1 MMFGYHGRF
10 LNVNLST
17 GEITDM
23 LITEQQAKDYLGGCG
38 LSARLIY
45 SSVKTGMDPLAAEN
59 PIVFAAGPF
68 VGTPIP
74 MVSRSS
80 VCGVSPQTGYWGE
93 ATTGGVFP
101 FRIKGAG
108 YDGIYVTGKAA
119 KPVYLSVI
127 DGKTEIR
134 DAKKL
139 WGKDS
144 YQTQTLIEKEV
155 SQRGLSVSCIGAGGE
170 NLVKFAG
177 VMNDE
182 GRAAGRTGMGALMG
196 SKNLKAVALA
206 GTKAAPLADEAKLRE
221 MARQLRE
228 TMIARRASMMEYGT
242 HGYMETG
249 HVFGDSPS
257 RYFTR
262 AVFPVHRVSAVAFRT
277 KYTIEPYAC
286 FGCPTMCGRHLKHFS
301 KKLDSVDG
309 PEYET
314 AGVFGPL
321 AWNFDTDA
329 IVLANQYCNVHG
341 IDTISAGVTVAY
353 AFYLYE
359 QGVLSEQKAGMKL
372 EWGDAKAMLKLL
384 ELIVKR
390 EGIGDVLAE
399 GTLKAAK
406 ALGADP
412 ETVAAVKGLE
422 IPMHDPRSTTGLALS
437 YATGSRGACHLRGDY
452 YAVDLGGRV
461 PEYGIEP
468 FNRFEAK
475 GKAPMVAKHQNFK
488 DVFDSILAC
497 KFSNFT
503 PTQLA
508 DLLNAVTGWSY
519 TAADLQTI
527 GDRSMNIKRA
537 ISNKLGVNRTHDH
550 MPRIAIAPM
559 PEGSTAGKSPDMD
572 TLLREYYQFRE
583 WDWDSGKPKKEK
595 LVALGLG
602 DVAAD
607 LWPQA

>member
-1 MMFGYHGRF
+1 MFGYHGKF
-10 LNVNLST
+10 LNVNLTT
-17 GEITDM
+17 GETTEIP
-23 LITEQQAKDYLGGCG
+23 ITEQQAKDYLGGCG

-45 SSVKTGMDPLAAEN
+45 SSVKAGMDPFAAEN

-108 YDGIYVTGKAA
+108 YDGIIITGKAA

-127 DGKTEIR
+127 DGKAEIR
-134 DAKKL
+134 DARKL

-144 YQTQTLIEKEV
+144 YQTQTLIEKEIN
-155 SQRGLSVSCIGAGGE
+155 QRGLSVSCIGAGGE

-206 GTKAAPLADEAKLRE
+206 GTKAAPLADEPKLRE
-221 MARQLRE
+221 LARQVRE
-228 TMIARRASMMEYGT
+228 LMIARRASMMEYGT

-249 HVFGDSPS
+249 HVFGDSPA

-262 AVFPVHRVSAVAFRT
+262 SVFPVHRVSAVAFRNR
-277 KYTIEPYAC
+277 YTMETYAC
-286 FGCPTMCGRHLKHFS
+286 FGCPTMCGRSLKHFS

-321 AWNFDTDA
+321 AWNFDPDA
-329 IVLANQYCNVHG
+329 IVLANHYCNVHG

-359 QGVLSEQKAGMKL
+359 QGVLGEQKAGMKL
-372 EWGDAKAMLKLL
+372 EWGDSKAMLKLL

-399 GTLKAAK
+399 GTLKAAR

-422 IPMHDPRSTTGLALS
+422 IPMHDPRSGAGMALS

-461 PEYGIEP
+461 AEYGVEP
-468 FNRFEAK
+468 FNRFESK
-475 GKAPMVAKHQNFK
+475 GKAAMVAKFQNFK
-488 DVFDSILAC
+488 DVFDSILMC
-497 KFSNFT
+497 KFSNMT

-519 TAADLQTI
+519 TPADLQTI
-527 GDRSMNIKRA
+527 GDRSMNLKRA

-550 MPRIAIAPM
+550 MPRIATAPM

-572 TLLREYYQFRE
+572 TLLKEYYVFRE
-583 WDWDSGKPKKEK
+583 WDWDTGKPRKEK

-602 DVAAD
+602 DVARD
-607 LWPQA
+607 IW